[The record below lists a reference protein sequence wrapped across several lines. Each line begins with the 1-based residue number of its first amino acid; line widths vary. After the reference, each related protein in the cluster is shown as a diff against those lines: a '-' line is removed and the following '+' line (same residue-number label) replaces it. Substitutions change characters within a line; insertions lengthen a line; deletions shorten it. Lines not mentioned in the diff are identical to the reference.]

1 MSDLSDEEKQIIEKA
16 VQLIIRDYGEVLK
29 KLAEEQM
36 KIDFNQKELEYL
48 KDVLLFQRLLDHKRR
63 DLTQNLVV
71 RINEGIEKYNKIIA
85 EDTEDKRYRKK
96 ISK

>member
-1 MSDLSDEEKQIIEKA
+1 
-16 VQLIIRDYGEVLK
+16 
-29 KLAEEQM
+29 M

-63 DLTQNLVV
+63 DLTHNLVI

>member
-1 MSDLSDEEKQIIEKA
+1 
-16 VQLIIRDYGEVLK
+16 
-29 KLAEEQM
+29 M
-36 KIDFNQKELEYL
+36 KIDFNQKELGYL

>member
-1 MSDLSDEEKQIIEKA
+1 
-16 VQLIIRDYGEVLK
+16 
-29 KLAEEQM
+29 M

>member
-1 MSDLSDEEKQIIEKA
+1 
-16 VQLIIRDYGEVLK
+16 
-29 KLAEEQM
+29 M

-71 RINEGIEKYNKIIA
+71 RINEGIEKYNKIVA

-96 ISK
+96 ISN

>member
-1 MSDLSDEEKQIIEKA
+1 
-16 VQLIIRDYGEVLK
+16 
-29 KLAEEQM
+29 M

-85 EDTEDKRYRKK
+85 EDVEDKRYRKK